1 MDSGIEAIQ
10 NIDMKDVWKGK
21 KSGVEENVK
30 IKIVLPLLQ
39 SLGFNP
45 AKDMDFEHFVEN
57 KRADIAILINGKPKI
72 VVECKSPE
80 KNLDNAISQALNY
93 AIKQQIPYVL
103 LTNGIEFRLYKPFIE
118 NLVNP
123 EDRLLAK
130 AILKTLVK
138 EYQDLSDWISYD
150 SLTKDRIDKKA
161 KKVIE
166 ERRDAITAKT
176 LIENLREAKQILID
190 DSKKKILLKFK
201 SDTTFRGL
209 VDKWVK
215 DSELDIAKPD
225 KWVDILANEIA
236 YSFINKLYFY
246 RIAEDKKIVAQKLNR
261 QAMKGIPKWLGYGDM
276 VKLSFA
282 EIRKID
288 YAVIFDHD
296 IFDMIEFDER
306 NLKKIVD
313 SLSEYNF
320 ASISSDIIGKIYEYH
335 VTKEERKRLGQFYT
349 PPEVINYILDNIPL
363 KESDKLIDPA
373 CGSGGFLIRAYDRFL
388 KVSKNKKRK
397 NLHKQIIENNLFGYD
412 INPFAVH
419 MTGMNL
425 ALRNIEDKTDVINV
439 TERDSLTADTHS
451 QKFNVVIGNPPYFN
465 LNQDIIKK
473 QYAGEGF
480 EQISSGVVNI
490 AALFLKKYISQLESE
505 GYLGFVLPKSI
516 TYTDSWEG
524 IRKYVLEEVEI
535 VKIFDIHEAFD
546 GVLLEEVV
554 LIVRK
559 KPCDK
564 LKQVEVTYI
573 KLPYTKDNETAKHMV
588 DSSLFNKTMFPIYMF
603 SKNKEIFDAMNKDIK
618 LVCDISEPVFRGSPI
633 QKFEYLF
640 TDKKVTSDDLPILRG
655 ANIDQFALKGKIQ
668 YVSWKRTEFK
678 AYEKSIKRLQ
688 KPKIMGQRLIAQTGN
703 HMKMI
708 ATIDEKGEFLEVD
721 TINNVILKDNSFN
734 LKYVLG
740 IINSKLASY
749 YMYNFIFNRAVRT
762 VDFGYVLKLPI
773 KIMPHLKQQKVIDL
787 VDKLLKEDS
796 DSSNAKYLRD
806 KIDEEVY
813 AIYDIKPKDI
823 DMIEGD
829 YK

>member
-1 MDSGIEAIQ
+1 
-10 NIDMKDVWKGK
+10 MKDVWQGK

-80 KNLDNAISQALNY
+80 KNLDDAISQALNY
-93 AIKQQIPYVL
+93 AIKQQIPYIL

-130 AILKTLVK
+130 ATLQTLVK
-138 EYQDLSDWISYD
+138 GYLDLSDWISHD

-190 DSKKKILLKFK
+190 DAKTKILPKFK
-201 SDTTFRGL
+201 SDTTFRDL

-215 DSELDIAKPD
+215 DSELDITKPD

-246 RIAEDKKIVAQKLNR
+246 RIAEDKKIVAQKLNK

-296 IFDMIEFDER
+296 IFDMIEFGER

-335 VTKEERKRLGQFYT
+335 VTKDERKRLGQFYT
-349 PPEVINYILDNIPL
+349 PSEVINYIFDNIPL

-388 KVSKNKKRK
+388 KVSKDKKKK

-439 TERDSLTADTHS
+439 TERDSLTKDANS
-451 QKFNVVIGNPPYFN
+451 QKFDIIIGNPPYFN

-473 QYAGEGF
+473 QYAEEGF
-480 EQISSGVVNI
+480 EKISSGVVNI
-490 AALFLKKYISQLESE
+490 AALFLKKYISQLEPA

-524 IRKYVLEEVEI
+524 IRKYVLEEAEI

-588 DSSLFNKTMFPIYMF
+588 DSSLFNSTMFPIYLF
-603 SKNKEIFDAMNKDIK
+603 SKNKEIFDAMNKDTK
-618 LVCDISEPVFRGSPI
+618 LVNDISEPVFRGSPI

-655 ANIDQFALKGKIQ
+655 ANIDQFALKDKIQ

-678 AYEKSIKRLQ
+678 AYEKSIRRLQ

-721 TINNVILKDNSFN
+721 TINNVILTDDSFN

-762 VDFGYVLKLPI
+762 VDFGYVSKLPI
-773 KIMPHLKQQKVIDL
+773 KIMPHSKQQKVIGL
-787 VDKLLKEDS
+787 VDKLLKEDA
-796 DSSNAKYLRD
+796 DSSNAKDLRD

-813 AIYDIKPKDI
+813 AIYGIKPKEI
-823 DMIEGD
+823 DMIESN

>member
-1 MDSGIEAIQ
+1 MDNGIEAIQ
-10 NIDMKDVWKGK
+10 NIDMKDVWQGK

-57 KRADIAILINGKPKI
+57 KRADIAILIDGKPKI

-80 KNLDNAISQALNY
+80 KNLDDAISQALNY
-93 AIKQQIPYVL
+93 AIKQQIPYIL

-130 AILKTLVK
+130 ATLQTLVK
-138 EYQDLSDWISYD
+138 EYPDLSDWISYD

-161 KKVIE
+161 KKIIE

-190 DSKKKILLKFK
+190 DAKTKILPKFK
-201 SDTTFRGL
+201 SDTTFRDL

-246 RIAEDKKIVAQKLNR
+246 RIAEDKKIVAQKLNK
-261 QAMKGIPKWLGYGDM
+261 QAMKGIPKWLGYEDM

-349 PPEVINYILDNIPL
+349 PPEVINYIFDNIPL
-363 KESDKLIDPA
+363 RESDKLIDPA

-388 KVSKNKKRK
+388 KVSKDKKKK

-439 TERDSLTADTHS
+439 TERDSLTRDAYS

-490 AALFLKKYISQLESE
+490 ASLFLKKYISQLEPA

-524 IRKYVLEEVEI
+524 IRKYVLEEAEI

-573 KLPYTKDNETAKHMV
+573 ELPYTKDNETAKHMV
-588 DSSLFNKTMFPIYMF
+588 DSSLFNKTMFPIYLF
-603 SKNKEIFDAMNKDIK
+603 SKNKEILDAMNKDIK
-618 LVCDISEPVFRGSPI
+618 LVGDISEPVFRGSPI

-640 TDKKVTSDDLPILRG
+640 TDKKVTPDDLPILRG
-655 ANIDQFALKGKIQ
+655 ANIDQFALKDKIQ

-762 VDFGYVLKLPI
+762 VDFGYVSKLPI
-773 KIMPHLKQQKVIDL
+773 KVVPHSKQQKVIDL
-787 VDKLLKEDS
+787 VDKLLKEDT
-796 DSSNAKYLRD
+796 DSSNAKDLRD

-813 AIYDIKPKDI
+813 AIYGIKPKEI
-823 DMIEGD
+823 DMIERD